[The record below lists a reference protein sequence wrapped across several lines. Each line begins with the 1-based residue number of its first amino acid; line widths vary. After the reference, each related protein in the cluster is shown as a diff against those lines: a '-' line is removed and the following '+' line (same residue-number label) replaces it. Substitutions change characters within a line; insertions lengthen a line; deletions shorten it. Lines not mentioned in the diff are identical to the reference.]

1 MNINVGFSSTNFFES
16 TKYEEHLVSIF
27 FRTKLQKLKLPISAD
42 RFSVFEV
49 KLGEEIESSGQFGN
63 MILIKT
69 LLFHQLLFC
78 TLCLIYTSKL
88 F

>member
-1 MNINVGFSSTNFFES
+1 VNINVGFSSTNFFES

-49 KLGEEIESSGQFGN
+49 KLGEEIE
-63 MILIKT
+63 
-69 LLFHQLLFC
+69 
-78 TLCLIYTSKL
+78 
-88 F
+88 